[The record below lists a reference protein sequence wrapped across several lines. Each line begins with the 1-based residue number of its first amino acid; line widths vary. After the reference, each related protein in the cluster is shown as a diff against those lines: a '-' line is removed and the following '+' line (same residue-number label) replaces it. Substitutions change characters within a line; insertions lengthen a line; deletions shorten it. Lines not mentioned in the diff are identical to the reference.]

1 MPAGMPAFRRHD
13 ACAPRDACAPGGLN
27 LERAANIPLAGWRAA
42 RSKDRAQV
50 SAKFFA
56 GILIAS
62 ACLSAAL
69 ASWLPLQFSI
79 LTVFLFA
86 GPHNWF
92 ELRYFLMRL
101 PARFG
106 RSKNFFALA
115 FAGCRTATAPVRKQ
129 DNAVGAGAK
138 LFREHCARCH
148 GATAEGRADAP
159 SLRTSRVH
167 GKADA
172 ALFAFLTNGDLR
184 RGMPSW
190 SRLPDERRWQLVAYL
205 KSL

>member
-1 MPAGMPAFRRHD
+1 MK
-13 ACAPRDACAPGGLN
+13 
-27 LERAANIPLAGWRAA
+27 RAA
-42 RSKDRAQV
+42 
-50 SAKFFA
+50 
-56 GILIAS
+56 LI
-62 ACLSAAL
+62 
-69 ASWLPLQFSI
+69 
-79 LTVFLFA
+79 
-86 GPHNWF
+86 
-92 ELRYFLMRL
+92 
-101 PARFG
+101 
-106 RSKNFFALA
+106 FALA
-115 FAGCRTATAPVRKQ
+115 FAACRTATAPVRKQ